1 MCIHDLFYLVL
12 SLSTCH
18 RKMEQK
24 NAKTNNQDETI
35 AIIALQ
41 NCLGLD
47 LQFCSDCLVF
57 GSSGITLLIVVSC
70 AVCSIVQYL

>member
-1 MCIHDLFYLVL
+1 
-12 SLSTCH
+12 
-18 RKMEQK
+18 MEQK

-35 AIIALQ
+35 AIITLQ

-57 GSSGITLLIVVSC
+57 GIGITLLIVVSC
-70 AVCSIVQYL
+70 AVCSVLQYQYL